1 MYVSL
6 VRSSISA
13 SIVFFFCASAL
24 TSCALGVWDAA
35 SFLFENIYVNR
46 RWPSSSNK
54 RVFVEEPIV
63 LSIPEMK
70 RTG

>member
-1 MYVSL
+1 
-6 VRSSISA
+6 
-13 SIVFFFCASAL
+13 
-24 TSCALGVWDAA
+24 LGVWDAA